1 MKLRAREA
9 VLALAF
15 LSLPFAS
22 ACGGDGDS
30 GFSTMGMP
38 GMPSPA
44 RTGANLIFAE
54 VDVNGHDG
62 PLMLVDTGSP
72 FTLIDPDRLPDISF
86 PDRAQV
92 PVDLTF
98 GSFTIDDV
106 PAIQTRFLTDGSF
119 SIPPIVGGNLMREF
133 STQLDY
139 RGMQLTIG
147 DGADATGV
155 ETGSDVDFEL
165 QGGGAGTIDPQQ
177 TMVVHYPS
185 TRVALNVDIDGTSH
199 PVILDSG
206 ASEVTVRQALFDDLV
221 ADGRPQTSGFAL
233 STASGPMSGRV
244 TRAQSISVG
253 GEVVT
258 NPAVLS
264 LGDDALFDALAREIG
279 HPVDGLLGGS
289 FLREFLVTI
298 DYPHRTLR
306 LQRYVPPSPV
316 PDEFKRIGVEIQR
329 NGSGFAVS
337 KVYAGSD
344 AAAKQLAVGDVITS
358 IDGQELAGMD
368 LLAADLLLDG
378 TVGETKQVGLGETAN
393 ASLANSVIP
402 IRVDDLLPAP

>member
-1 MKLRAREA
+1 MKFRAYGA
-9 VLALAF
+9 ILAIAL
-15 LSLPFAS
+15 LSGG
-22 ACGGDGDS
+22 CGDDGDS
-30 GFSTMGMP
+30 GFTTMGTP

-54 VDVNGHDG
+54 VDVDGHDG

-72 FTLIDPDRLPDISF
+72 FTLIDPDKLPGVSF
-86 PDRAQV
+86 PDRAEV
-92 PVDLTF
+92 AVDLTF
-98 GSFTIDDV
+98 GTFTINDV
-106 PAIQTRFLTDGSF
+106 PAIQTPFLTDGSF
-119 SIPPIVGGNLMREF
+119 SIPPIVGGNPMREF
-133 STQLDY
+133 STRLDY

-147 DGADATGV
+147 DGADPAGV
-155 ETGSDVDFEL
+155 ETGSDIAFEL
-165 QGGGAGTIDPQQ
+165 EGGGAGTIDPER
-177 TMVVHYPS
+177 TMIVQYPP
-185 TRVALNVDIDGTSH
+185 TRVSLTIDIDGTSY

-206 ASEVTVRQALFDDLV
+206 ASEVTVRQAVFDSLV

-244 TRAQSISVG
+244 TRAQSISLG
-253 GEVVT
+253 GEVVV

-298 DYPHRTLR
+298 DYPHGTLR

-329 NGSGFAVS
+329 SGSGFAVS

-344 AAAKQLAVGDVITS
+344 AAGKQLAVGDIITS
-358 IDGQELAGMD
+358 IDGHELAGMD

-378 TVGETKQVGLGETAN
+378 TVGETKQVGLGATAST
-393 ASLANSVIP
+393 AIANSVIA